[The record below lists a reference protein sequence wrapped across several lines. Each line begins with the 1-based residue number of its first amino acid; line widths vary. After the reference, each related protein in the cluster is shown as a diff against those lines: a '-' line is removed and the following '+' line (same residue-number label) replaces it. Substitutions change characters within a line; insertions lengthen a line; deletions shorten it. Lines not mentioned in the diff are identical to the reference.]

1 MKQIHS
7 IHKVLFYAVTA
18 ILLAWYSPAL
28 AKKGRQNQRETNLA
42 IDGIIHEKMPRGSRA
57 GIYIYDLDENNVI
70 YEYNPNVMCQPA
82 SCQKLVT
89 TVTALDLGLDQPFTT
104 QFWINGRLLSDNN
117 HRNILQG
124 DLYIIGGFDPTLT
137 IEDMD
142 RIIKNLR
149 LSNIS
154 GNIYADVSAMD
165 SVYFG
170 PGWWWDDA
178 QFAFQPYMSPLTVNQ
193 GKVSVKVYPS
203 FSGSPA
209 KVMVEPESSCYT
221 IENNSV
227 TVPRDSAGTVK
238 ISRRWMQNSNT
249 IAVEGNVNSYAAKDM
264 SLFSS
269 QDMFMK
275 IFIER
280 LNSNGVKNSGR
291 YSFAELP
298 IDTVWENSSPDGS
311 DRYKLQSSVAELY
324 YEHSTQ
330 FDSILYPM
338 LKESENLYAECL
350 LMRSAARAL
359 NKKHLSW
366 AQAVIPE
373 KELAGKL
380 NFEEGTYAIKDGSG
394 LSNVNFISPR
404 QMVELLKYAYNKPK
418 IFDRLYN
425 ALPVN
430 GVDGTLSNRMSGT
443 EYAGR
448 VHAKT
453 GSLSVASTLAGY
465 ARLRNGHMAAFCI
478 MNQDFIGASKARA
491 MQDALICYII
501 DYVR

>member
-1 MKQIHS
+1 MAGYS
-7 IHKVLFYAVTA
+7 
-18 ILLAWYSPAL
+18 YSPAQ
-28 AKKGRQNQRETNLA
+28 AKKNRQNRKETNLA

-57 GIYIYDLDENNVI
+57 GIYIYDLDENKVI
-70 YEYNPNVMCQPA
+70 YEYEPNVMCQPA
-82 SCQKLVT
+82 SCMKLFT
-89 TVTALDLGLDQPFTT
+89 TVTALDLGQDKPFTT
-104 QFWINGRLLSDNN
+104 QFWINGRLLADTN

-124 DLYIIGGFDPTLT
+124 DLYIVGGFDPTITLK
-137 IEDMD
+137 DMD
-142 RIIKNLR
+142 RMIEELR

-178 QFAFQPYMSPLTVNQ
+178 QYAFQPYMSPLIVNQ
-193 GKVSVKVYPS
+193 GKVSVTVYPS
-203 FSGSPA
+203 FAGNAA
-209 KVMVEPESSCYT
+209 KVKVEPESGFYK

-227 TVPRDSAGTVK
+227 TVPKDSAGTVK

-249 IAVEGNVNSYAAKDM
+249 ITVDGNVNGYAAKEM

-275 IFIER
+275 IFMER
-280 LNSNGVKNSGR
+280 LNHNGVKNNGK

-298 IDTVWENSSPDGS
+298 IDTVWKNGTDTLHRATE
-311 DRYKLQSSVAELY
+311 YELQSSVAELY
-324 YEHSTQ
+324 CEHSTQ
-330 FDSILYPM
+330 FDSVLYPM
-338 LKESENLYAECL
+338 LKESENLYAECMF
-350 LMRSAARAL
+350 MRTAANTL

-366 AQAVIPE
+366 SQAVIPE
-373 KELAGKL
+373 KELAKKL

-425 ALPVN
+425 ALPIN

-465 ARLRNGHMAAFCI
+465 ARLRNGHMVAFCI
-478 MNQDFIGASKARA
+478 MNQNYIGASKARA
-491 MQDALICYII
+491 MQDALLCYII